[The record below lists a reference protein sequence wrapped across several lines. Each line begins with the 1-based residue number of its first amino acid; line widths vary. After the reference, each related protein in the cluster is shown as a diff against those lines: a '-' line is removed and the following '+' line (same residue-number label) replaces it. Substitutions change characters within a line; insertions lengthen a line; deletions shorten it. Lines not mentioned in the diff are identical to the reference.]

1 VFAANTEAD
10 ITSDLDNYVS
20 YNKSIINYV
29 NHRLHKYT
37 FFVEVKKLKIG
48 FIAFFGIYLQKLLF
62 GICKLARLSFI
73 I

>member
-1 VFAANTEAD
+1 MFAPNTEAD

-37 FFVEVKKLKIG
+37 FFCRGQKIKNRLHC
-48 FIAFFGIYLQKLLF
+48 FFWNLSTKTSVWNLQV
-62 GICKLARLSFI
+62 G
-73 I
+73 